1 MVLGLIIGMALAKG
15 LVDGVHCARGG
26 MTSDESDKF
35 DEINGARGINPR
47 DVIKIAQRNSVYL
60 NKDGVLPTIPN
71 KQVMEY
77 VKRYAN
83 SEADIQD
90 FQKQWHLTVQQ
101 QLDAKHEKIRTKS
114 KDALDYDKYENNY
127 KKCVI
132 PNLTDKTI
140 TLSISHWH
148 SMSFKEHERRMI
160 DVLDNTIWGSFVA
173 NCSLRPNHFV
183 DNAHI
188 EYYELRLP
196 RNNKMSKSQF
206 KQLYKQCCAK
216 RGWSHQL

>member
-15 LVDGVHCARGG
+15 LADGVHCARGG
-26 MTSDESDKF
+26 MTPDESEKF
-35 DEINGARGINPR
+35 DEINGARGINPK
-47 DVIKIAQRNSVYL
+47 DVVKIAQRNSVYP
-60 NKDGVLPTIPN
+60 NKDGVLPAKPDRQILN
-71 KQVMEY
+71 Y
-77 VKRYAN
+77 VIRYAN
-83 SEADIQD
+83 SEADVKE
-90 FQKQWHLTVQQ
+90 FKRQWQRTVQQ
-101 QLDAKHEKIRTKS
+101 QLEAKREKTRTS
-114 KDALDYDKYENNY
+114 KEARDYDKYENNY

-132 PNLTDKTI
+132 PNLTDETI

-148 SMSFKEHERRMI
+148 FMSFKEHERRMI
-160 DVLDNTIWGSFVA
+160 DILDNTIWGSFVA

-216 RGWSHQL
+216 RGWDHQL